1 MILKGEVVG
10 ITDYGVFVEFDN
22 GYTGLLHISQISK
35 SFIKDLNKYFKIG
48 QCIYTKVLEVNEQ
61 QKQYTLS
68 TMDVDYNTG
77 EKFKFYKNG
86 FYTLKKQLPIWVESK
101 LEEYAKEVKN

>member
-48 QCIYTKVLEVNEQ
+48 QCIYT
-61 QKQYTLS
+61 
-68 TMDVDYNTG
+68 TG

-86 FYTLKKQLPIWVESK
+86 FYT
-101 LEEYAKEVKN
+101 